1 LKLAHFV
8 VSEILSAS
16 PVVLFLLP
24 QLNHIQLL
32 VLNNFVLLMVSQDLG
47 LKMLQFNLHFCKPVK
62 LVFVKGNF
70 GLNLPYFCWG
80 IRVFYQE
87 SG

>member
-1 LKLAHFV
+1 MF
-8 VSEILSAS
+8 
-16 PVVLFLLP
+16 
-24 QLNHIQLL
+24 
-32 VLNNFVLLMVSQDLG
+32 
-47 LKMLQFNLHFCKPVK
+47 QFNLHFCKPVK

-70 GLNLPYFCWG
+70 GLNLPYLCWG